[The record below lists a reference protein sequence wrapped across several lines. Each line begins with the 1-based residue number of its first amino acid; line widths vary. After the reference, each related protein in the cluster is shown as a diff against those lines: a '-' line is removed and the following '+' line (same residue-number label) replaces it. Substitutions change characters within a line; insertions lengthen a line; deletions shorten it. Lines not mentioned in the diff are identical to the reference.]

1 MLQLSTL
8 LSSEAVK
15 YPMISLLATLRIAEN
30 RIVAASRHGG
40 SAWVEDL
47 GIDLGD
53 AVKWWGEGDSLDTEI
68 LDEARLDVEALLRG
82 DETAVLDRDQIEG
95 KAACR
100 LYQALIDA
108 QVETVTLDDPGF
120 WRYVALAHVWNLVT
134 WRQPAAFAVDH
145 PEDGALEP
153 KESFKK
159 YVDGHNSRECLPTRM
174 YLRVNALGGLDH
186 AQLAW
191 AVRGSTDFWRSHILR
206 VKAGEH
212 PPLVRAVVR
221 RQADAATR
229 LLTDPL
235 RAFAKELNRTL
246 TNLVPA
252 LLTDEAADELVGALW
267 ERQRAQVRLTTD
279 DNATRTV
286 ASMQR

>member
-1 MLQLSTL
+1 
-8 LSSEAVK
+8 
-15 YPMISLLATLRIAEN
+15 MISFLATLRIAEN
-30 RIVAASRHGG
+30 RIVVGSRQGG
-40 SAWVEDL
+40 SSWIEDL
-47 GIDLGD
+47 GNDLGD
-53 AVKWWGEGDSLDTEI
+53 AVKWWGEGDGLDTDI
-68 LDEARLDVEALLRG
+68 LDEARLDIEALLRG
-82 DETAVLDRDQIEG
+82 DEIVVLDRDQIEG

-100 LYQALIDA
+100 LYRALMDA

-134 WRQPAAFAVDH
+134 WREPAAFAIAH
-145 PEDGALEP
+145 SEDGTLEP
-153 KESFKK
+153 KESFRR
-159 YVDGHNSRECLPTRM
+159 YVDGHNSRECLPARM
-174 YLRVNALGGLDH
+174 YLRVNALGGLEH
-186 AQLAW
+186 EQLAW

-206 VKAGEH
+206 VKVGEH

-229 LLTDPL
+229 LPTDPL

-267 ERQRAQVRLTTD
+267 ERQRAQARVTTD
-279 DNATRTV
+279 DSATQAV